1 MRFYKHKVYKKYHD
15 EIWGAL
21 ITSKRFSYNKRS
33 VLLNYKDLS
42 LRARLRI
49 KTKYNYFR
57 RGFLKR
63 LNSTLLKFK
72 SFRKKIRLLNF
83 LSKRA
88 FLNSTSSISVV
99 VRSYRK
105 YRRGRRPKRKFFF
118 KRKPISKFLLFNPI
132 PFVKFNNSFKSTNVY
147 LCKNRFT
154 INSFFSISS
163 SNKKQVWFNYFNFL
177 RVNNVRFLI
186 KKKLNL
192 RRQKSFF
199 YSVHIAS
206 PRKKLK
212 KWSLYG
218 LKNIYHKKI
227 SIFYGFKKT
236 NDFLKMYYSAL
247 KTWGKNEQVLY
258 LALEARL
265 ENVLLRLNYFP
276 SIYFIKRFILSG
288 NVYVNNHQITYPTY
302 YLNPGEIIS
311 VNKNYCKFI
320 YFHLKSSLKSKRIIL
335 NFPAFLE
342 ADYLLLASMVI
353 RKPQVTDL
361 TLPVSFN
368 LYTPF
373 ISVSR

>member
-163 SNKKQVWFNYFNFL
+163 SNKKQV
-177 RVNNVRFLI
+177 
-186 KKKLNL
+186 
-192 RRQKSFF
+192 
-199 YSVHIAS
+199 
-206 PRKKLK
+206 
-212 KWSLYG
+212 
-218 LKNIYHKKI
+218 
-227 SIFYGFKKT
+227 
-236 NDFLKMYYSAL
+236 
-247 KTWGKNEQVLY
+247 
-258 LALEARL
+258 
-265 ENVLLRLNYFP
+265 
-276 SIYFIKRFILSG
+276 
-288 NVYVNNHQITYPTY
+288 
-302 YLNPGEIIS
+302 
-311 VNKNYCKFI
+311 
-320 YFHLKSSLKSKRIIL
+320 
-335 NFPAFLE
+335 
-342 ADYLLLASMVI
+342 
-353 RKPQVTDL
+353 
-361 TLPVSFN
+361 
-368 LYTPF
+368 
-373 ISVSR
+373 